1 MGISFY
7 NSEGY
12 SDPVPFEAINSI
24 EREERKANY
33 RPLVYI
39 CSPFAGDEVRNTM
52 KARKYSR
59 FAIDNKAIPIA
70 PHLLFPQFMEEG
82 TERELAIFMNM
93 VLLGRCAELWVF
105 GERISKGMKAEI
117 QRAKQKCMTIRYFT
131 EDLKEESR

>member
-1 MGISFY
+1 LGISFY

-39 CSPFAGDEVRNTM
+39 CSPFTGDEVRNTL

-70 PHLLFPQFMEEG
+70 PHLLFPQFMEEA
-82 TERELAIFMNM
+82 TERELVMFMNL

-105 GERISKGMKAEI
+105 GERVSKGMKAEI
-117 QRAKQKCMTIRYFT
+117 QRAKQKRMTIRYFT